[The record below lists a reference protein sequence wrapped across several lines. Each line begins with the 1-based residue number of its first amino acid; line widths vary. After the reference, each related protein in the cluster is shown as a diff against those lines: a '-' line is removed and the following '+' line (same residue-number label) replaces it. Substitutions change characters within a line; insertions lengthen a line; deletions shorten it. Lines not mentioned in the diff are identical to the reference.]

1 MFFGV
6 DCWEVSSC
14 WGIKEESVSWDCKD
28 DLWTIKAGIGTWK
41 LTEVDQEIFVR
52 DFRSGCM
59 HKQDCESEGV
69 PNILREFSIFC
80 FEDSFVAES
89 DI

>member
-1 MFFGV
+1 
-6 DCWEVSSC
+6 
-14 WGIKEESVSWDCKD
+14 
-28 DLWTIKAGIGTWK
+28 
-41 LTEVDQEIFVR
+41 
-52 DFRSGCM
+52 M

-80 FEDSFVAES
+80 FEDSFAAES